1 MSSHEQQSLG
11 WHPSGMVESAVLKC
25 VGCCPLARGECDTW
39 CPGVIPSTRGQPW
52 LRIVISPVREVGEF
66 TPLAPVLLQEFRR
79 FVAAAEPT
87 PSNENCWNGG
97 VLDKRSMSLKIN
109 GWITILYMSVNK
121 TTKSKHFTEEDP
133 DDCFKFRSILAQ
145 LDLTECQSGQGGGT
159 YTRYWIR
166 IRWSV

>member
-1 MSSHEQQSLG
+1 MLLVLQIAQYE
-11 WHPSGMVESAVLKC
+11 AVAPEGKKLLL
-25 VGCCPLARGECDTW
+25 VLFWTVFR
-39 CPGVIPSTRGQPW
+39 IMLPSTRGQPW

-109 GWITILYMSVNK
+109 GWIPILYMSVNK